1 MEVKTVHEGAGNRA
15 YNAAERQT
23 VRYRRTGSWDCLYMQ
38 TCHGFT
44 SGMYSLLLL
53 FADDGWRGIATIT
66 DRQLYLINNIL
77 KEDYKT

>member
-1 MEVKTVHEGAGNRA
+1 
-15 YNAAERQT
+15 
-23 VRYRRTGSWDCLYMQ
+23 MQ